1 MSKNRF
7 KDRGF
12 SDQKLAL
19 LASLLEKEGV
29 PLAPRQS
36 SWSALTPIRAGGT
49 KPPRFCMHGAGGTVL
64 MYRDL
69 SRHLGDDQPF
79 YGLQS
84 QGQDVIVLPANPA
97 SMLVEP
103 FVEHLASALRGH
115 SIPRFNATRLA
126 HREKGPSMHC
136 SYGGVD

>member
-1 MSKNRF
+1 MSKNTF

-29 PLAPRQS
+29 PLP
-36 SWSALTPIRAGGT
+36 SWSALTPIRAGG

-84 QGQDVIVLPANPA
+84 QGPQHAGRAIRRALGERTSGLFD
-97 SMLVEP
+97 
-103 FVEHLASALRGH
+103 SALQRYKASSSGE
-115 SIPRFNATRLA
+115 SVADAL
-126 HREKGPSMHC
+126 
-136 SYGGVD
+136 

>member
-1 MSKNRF
+1 MSKNTF

-29 PLAPRQS
+29 PLAPRQP

-84 QGQDVIVLPANPA
+84 QGPQHAGRAIRRALGERTSGSFD
-97 SMLVEP
+97 
-103 FVEHLASALRGH
+103 SALQRYKASSSGE
-115 SIPRFNATRLA
+115 RAVNALQLR
-126 HREKGPSMHC
+126 RS
-136 SYGGVD
+136 